1 MPCFPFD
8 STRGTHIGAP
18 EPGDYTFDKSRPP
31 SMDRQVIIK
40 SGLLVAF
47 SHIVMCIKAISTFGG
62 VFMRFSSMVVKTA
75 AATVVASCLL
85 AAGAAVTAGRF
96 APDGAP
102 PAASA
107 ATAAATAPA
116 PGADGIPLAAAHAAA
131 VTVPSSP
138 DAWGGPRSGNEPTL
152 SDRVVHYDIDAT
164 LDPLKHGVSG
174 REKLTWRNRSAVP
187 VKSVYLHLYM
197 NAFEG
202 SGSTFFTEKRQRD
215 TGFRSGVDT
224 KEGEWGHIA
233 LRGVSQGDAQVP
245 WTFVQPDGG
254 PASDHTVVRFDLPSA
269 VAPGASTT
277 FDINFYTQLPRVIA
291 RTGWFG
297 SFHLV
302 GQWFPKIG
310 VLELP
315 GERGATA
322 PRWNAHEMHLNS
334 EFYADFG
341 SYDVKLTVPKEY
353 TVGATGER
361 VGAAVEK
368 DGMLT
373 HRFVQ
378 GDVHDFA
385 WTADRRT
392 AKPMVDTWTG
402 PGSPRVAVTVLYPP
416 EYAASAAPALKAAKD
431 SLTYFSNTLGP
442 YPYKT
447 LTVVIPPHNAEEA
460 GGMEYPTFFT
470 AEGYVNADPDTA
482 TRYALDFV
490 TIHEF
495 GHGYFYGLLASN
507 EFEEPMLDEGLNE
520 YWDLRMLRERGQ
532 DIHLASPLSRKLGFA
547 PSFKVFEAER
557 MGTPRNDPADAI
569 GQNAYDRLQGIGPVY
584 SRTAIAMRDLEAQIG
599 KEATERAF
607 KEYYRRWKF
616 RHPSAAD
623 LRATLAEVTGQRAA
637 VEAVFA
643 QQVYASTRVD
653 DRIAA
658 FSSQE
663 ELPLPGT
670 RQAGSAWLEDKQA
683 DIDKRVE
690 TVRAAWKKAHP
701 DAKAGR
707 GPYPWRTEVLLRR
720 QGAPV
725 AQLLRVKFADGSVE
739 TVRWDADEKWRKF
752 SWVKPAKAVSAE
764 LDPQRRHFLDVSKL
778 DDSRT
783 IEPDASASRR
793 WSLDIGAIF
802 QTLLA
807 LIATV

>member
-1 MPCFPFD
+1 MRLS
-8 STRGTHIGAP
+8 STVFKIAAAAVVGGSLLAGTAV
-18 EPGDYTFDKSRPP
+18 TAA
-31 SMDRQVIIK
+31 
-40 SGLLVAF
+40 LLVQDG
-47 SHIVMCIKAISTFGG
+47 TTG
-62 VFMRFSSMVVKTA
+62 TA
-75 AATVVASCLL
+75 AAT
-85 AAGAAVTAGRF
+85 TAI
-96 APDGAP
+96 A
-102 PAASA
+102 PAA
-107 ATAAATAPA
+107 TPA
-116 PGADGIPLAAAHAAA
+116 PGTDGIPLAGPHAAA
-131 VTVPSSP
+131 VSTPSSP

-164 LDPLKHGVSG
+164 LDPDKHTVTG

-202 SGSTFFTEKRQRD
+202 SGSTFFTEKRLRES
-215 TGFRSGVDT
+215 GFRSGVDT
-224 KEGEWGHIA
+224 KDGEWGHIA

-254 PASDHTVVRFDLPSA
+254 PATDHTVVRFDLPTA

-277 FDINFYTQLPRVIA
+277 FDINFHTQLPRVIA

-297 SFHLV
+297 TFHLV

-341 SYDVKLTVPKEY
+341 SYDVRLTVPKAY

-361 VGAAVEK
+361 AGAPVEK

-402 PGSPRVAVTVLYPP
+402 PGSPQVTVTVLYPP

-447 LTVVIPPHNAEEA
+447 LTVVIPPYNAEEA

-470 AEGYVNADPDTA
+470 AEGYLNADPDTLS
-482 TRYALDFV
+482 RYALDFV

-532 DIHLASPLSRKLGFA
+532 DIHLANPLSRKLGFA
-547 PSFKVFEAER
+547 PSFKAFEAER
-557 MGTPRNDPADAI
+557 IGTPRSDPADAL

-584 SRTAIAMRDLEAQIG
+584 SRTATTMRDLEAQIG
-599 KEATERAF
+599 KEAMEAAF

-616 RHPSAAD
+616 RHPSVAD
-623 LRATLAEVTGQRAA
+623 LRETLAEVTGKRVA

-643 QQVYASTRVD
+643 QQVVRSTRVD

-658 FSSQE
+658 FSSRE

-670 RQAGSAWLEDKQA
+670 RQAGSAWAEDKQS

-690 TVRAAWKKAHP
+690 TVRADWKKAHP
-701 DAKAGR
+701 NAKDGQ
-707 GPYPWRTEVLLRR
+707 GPYPWRTEVLVRR

-725 AQLLRVKFADGSVE
+725 PQLLRVKFADGSVE
-739 TVRWDADEKWRKF
+739 TVRWDADEPWRKF

-764 LDPQRRHFLDVSKL
+764 LDPERRHFLDVSKL

-793 WSLDIGAIF
+793 WSLDVAAIF